1 MSDTR
6 KYDILVWGATSFT
19 GTRLVEYLALNSPP
33 GTRVALGGR
42 NKSKLEGVKQDLA
55 AKLADVA
62 IDIGTMDIVIGDSAD
77 LVRLREIVAQTKV
90 VASTV
95 GPYTVYGSELVR
107 ACVAEGA
114 DYCDITGEF
123 PWVKQMHR
131 ELNDE
136 AVRNNVH
143 IASMCG
149 FDCIPAD
156 LGCFMLAQYARDELN
171 QPLQHVKG
179 SIVGIRG
186 GVSGGTLTTLVNQIS
201 VEKKLLWRKLKSM
214 LRPNSVARGSAGR
227 EARVSGKNFQR
238 GVIHYDETLQRWQT
252 FWIMSMVNSQTAG
265 WAGRTLNYGPGFSY
279 GESMSARN
287 LIHAVGIA
295 VGLFYGLLLMMFGL
309 TRNILYALKIVPRP
323 GEGPSEEFTRRGF
336 FSLHLEAFTP
346 SGVVYGKVSGTSD
359 PGYGETITYMGES
372 ALCLAF
378 DRDGTFRPGVYPP
391 SVIMGTALL
400 SRLRNKG
407 CQFDL
412 GRAPIPAVGIA
423 SDEGSKKKQ

>member
-1 MSDTR
+1 MSDNR

-42 NKSKLEGVKQDLA
+42 NKGKLEGVKQSLA
-55 AKLADVA
+55 AKLSNVA
-62 IDIGTMDIVIGDSAD
+62 IDVGAMDIVVGDSAD
-77 LVRLREIVAQTKV
+77 LERLCEIVAQTKV

-95 GPYTVYGSELVR
+95 GPYTAYGSELVR
-107 ACVAEGA
+107 ACVARGA

-123 PWVKQMHR
+123 PWVKKMHR

-136 AVRNNVH
+136 AARKNVH

-186 GVSGGTLTTLVNQIS
+186 GVSGGTLATLVNQIS

-214 LRPNSVARGSAGR
+214 VSSNSGARRSAGR
-227 EARVSGKNFQR
+227 QRNGSGKSFQR
-238 GVIHYDETLQRWQT
+238 GIIHYDDTLQRWQT

-279 GESMSARN
+279 SESMSAHN
-287 LIHAVGIA
+287 LLHAIGIA
-295 VGLFYGLLLMMFGL
+295 IGLLYGLLLMMFRP
-309 TRNILYALKIVPRP
+309 TRYILYALRIVPRP
-323 GEGPSEEFTRRGF
+323 GEGPGEEFTRNGF
-336 FSLHLEAFTP
+336 FSLHMEASTA
-346 SGVVYGKVSGTSD
+346 SGTFYGKVSGTSD

-378 DRDGTFRPGVYPP
+378 DRDKTFRPGVYPP
-391 SVIMGTALL
+391 SVIMGAALL
-400 SRLRNKG
+400 RRLRDKG
-407 CQFDL
+407 CQFDV
-412 GRAPIPAVGIA
+412 GRAPIAAVANA
-423 SDEGSKKKQ
+423 SDQGSKKEK